1 MTDGYYS
8 EKMDIWSVGCV
19 LFELFTQYP
28 LFPGKSEVDQ
38 ISTIFSV
45 LGTPDEKLLYKFAKK
60 ASHLKFDFEP
70 I

>member
-1 MTDGYYS
+1 M
-8 EKMDIWSVGCV
+8 
-19 LFELFTQYP
+19 FELFTQYP